1 MLLIECN
8 RADEVA
14 VIRPRHILRYR
25 IGCADTVA
33 LVAVLGDDRLA
44 AQRLD
49 HLDDGLA
56 DIGVPDAV
64 GVRDEQYFQLFGRL
78 DLLLLTLGAEALV
91 EHLRLLCR
99 LVGAFVDRLLD
110 LEVLC
115 HLVDGFLLGVRL
127 VLSHAVK
134 EEPDVAFAEGVGDK
148 VGLRHEARTHL
159 QLVAERHA
167 RHKDI
172 VAFADQPIHMP
183 QQQLDGQAGLV
194 DGEHLAARQDR
205 PVRLGTDDV
214 LHADLRKEGR
224 PEFFVFIPEHRSGNA
239 HFHLTLQ
246 RRRRRS
252 RRGLRACRW
261 CCR

>member
-1 MLLIECN
+1 MLLIECD

-14 VIRPRHILRYR
+14 VIRPGHILRYC

-49 HLDDGLA
+49 HPDDGFA

-64 GVRDEQYFQLFGRL
+64 CVRDEQDLEFFGRL
-78 DLLLLTLGAEALV
+78 DLLVLALGAETLV
-91 EHLRLLCR
+91 EHLRLLRR
-99 LVGAFVDRLLD
+99 LIGVLIDRLLD

-134 EEPDVAFAEGVGDK
+134 EELDVAFAEGVGDE
-148 VGLRHEARTHL
+148 VGLRHEARAHL
-159 QLVAERHA
+159 QPVAKRHA

-172 VAFADQPIHMP
+172 VAFADQPIHMT
-183 QQQLDGQAGLV
+183 Q
-194 DGEHLAARQDR
+194 
-205 PVRLGTDDV
+205 
-214 LHADLRKEGR
+214 
-224 PEFFVFIPEHRSGNA
+224 
-239 HFHLTLQ
+239 
-246 RRRRRS
+246 
-252 RRGLRACRW
+252 
-261 CCR
+261 